1 MKITCRKINKIRE
14 NLSKTVAYCIESK
27 YNIHGRKFDLIIKF
41 IKMEARFM
49 SNTTSSNP
57 ASLRIANLLDEGSFV
72 EIGGQVTA
80 RATDFNMQEKKLR
93 QMASSQVT
101 V

>member
-1 MKITCRKINKIRE
+1 
-14 NLSKTVAYCIESK
+14 
-27 YNIHGRKFDLIIKF
+27 
-41 IKMEARFM
+41 M

-72 EIGGQVTA
+72 EIGGQQQISTC
-80 RATDFNMQEKKLR
+80 RRKKLR

>member
-1 MKITCRKINKIRE
+1 
-14 NLSKTVAYCIESK
+14 
-27 YNIHGRKFDLIIKF
+27 
-41 IKMEARFM
+41 M

-80 RATDFNMQEKKLR
+80 RATDFNMQEKKAPTAIRIPPIISVGEPELIMKR
-93 QMASSQVT
+93 
-101 V
+101 

>member
-1 MKITCRKINKIRE
+1 
-14 NLSKTVAYCIESK
+14 
-27 YNIHGRKFDLIIKF
+27 
-41 IKMEARFM
+41 M

-80 RATDFNMQEKKLR
+80 RATDFNMQEKKSSDRWRHHRLR
-93 QMASSQVT
+93 CDRWKPGICIQPGRICIERNHR
-101 V
+101 

>member
-1 MKITCRKINKIRE
+1 
-14 NLSKTVAYCIESK
+14 
-27 YNIHGRKFDLIIKF
+27 
-41 IKMEARFM
+41 M

-80 RATDFNMQEKKLR
+80 RATDFNMQEKKAPTDGLILLNNPFL
-93 QMASSQVT
+93 QVSSHL
-101 V
+101 

>member
-1 MKITCRKINKIRE
+1 
-14 NLSKTVAYCIESK
+14 
-27 YNIHGRKFDLIIKF
+27 
-41 IKMEARFM
+41 M

-80 RATDFNMQEKKLR
+80 RATDFNMQEKKAPNR
-93 QMASSQVT
+93 WRHHKVT

>member
-1 MKITCRKINKIRE
+1 
-14 NLSKTVAYCIESK
+14 
-27 YNIHGRKFDLIIKF
+27 
-41 IKMEARFM
+41 M

-80 RATDFNMQEKKLR
+80 RATDFNMQDKETPADGVVTGYGVVDGNLVYTKKEKEE
-93 QMASSQVT
+93 Q
-101 V
+101 

>member
-1 MKITCRKINKIRE
+1 
-14 NLSKTVAYCIESK
+14 
-27 YNIHGRKFDLIIKF
+27 
-41 IKMEARFM
+41 M

>member
-1 MKITCRKINKIRE
+1 
-14 NLSKTVAYCIESK
+14 
-27 YNIHGRKFDLIIKF
+27 
-41 IKMEARFM
+41 M

-80 RATDFNMQEKKLR
+80 RATDFNMQEKKAP

>member
-1 MKITCRKINKIRE
+1 
-14 NLSKTVAYCIESK
+14 
-27 YNIHGRKFDLIIKF
+27 
-41 IKMEARFM
+41 M

-80 RATDFNMQEKKLR
+80 RATDFNMQEKKKLR